1 MLHGIVSS
9 SLRLQ
14 AIVLALAA
22 ALLFGGLWRM
32 RTLSLDVVP
41 EFSPLSLEVHT
52 EALGLSAS
60 EVESLITVPLE
71 ADLLNGVPW
80 LQSIESESI
89 TGLSAIEMFFAPG
102 TNLMQA
108 RQMVQER
115 LTQAHALPNVS
126 SPPVLLQPV
135 SSASRIMNIGLS
147 SKTVS
152 LIELSVQARWNIVPR
167 LVGVPGVANVSV
179 WGQRNRQVQVQVD
192 PATLKAKGV
201 TLDQVVKTA
210 GEAVWAS
217 PLTYLNSSTPGA
229 GGFIDTPNQRLG
241 VRHISPMSSPET
253 FAEVPVHGTSIPLRE
268 VATVVEDSQ
277 PLIGDALLKDGP
289 GLMLVVEKFPGANT
303 SDVTRGVEAALHE
316 LTPGMKGIEID
327 STIYRP
333 AGFIERASKNLLIG
347 VVAAYLL
354 VVLALLAVMAN
365 WRAALVAAIAIPTS
379 LIAATWVFHLR
390 GDNIDM
396 MIIAGLM
403 LAVSV
408 IVDDAI
414 GDAGQI
420 ARHLRLARQ
429 QGSTQ
434 PALALVVQASLAVRG
449 PMLYATLIVL
459 LAVLPVLFMQGP
471 GAAFFQPL
479 IWAYMLAVLASLA
492 VALTLTPVLG
502 LLLLAP
508 GAAAGRVD
516 VPLVS
521 PLVPPLM
528 ARLHRRCDRL
538 LAAALRSWVPAAGL
552 AAVGLVVGVLV
563 WTTAEREWI
572 PSFKETDVVVEWRAA
587 PGASLPAMNRVT
599 AAVMK
604 DLLAIK
610 GVRNA
615 AAQVGRAVLAQEASD
630 VNSAEVWVSID
641 PKADYEA
648 TLKAMREAISTYPGI
663 SAEVNTFLTK
673 KMRETLTGG
682 EETVSVR
689 VYGHD
694 QAIIQGKAVEIRDL
708 LAKIDGIANPQV
720 EFQAEKTTIEV
731 KVDLDKARVHGLK
744 PGDVRRAAS
753 SLVSGITVGAL
764 FQDQKVFDVVVLGS
778 PAVRS
783 NLSDMRDLLIDTPV
797 GGQVRLADI
806 ADVRTIASPG
816 VIRRQGVSRRIDVE
830 ADVIGGNVGSVSREV
845 ARRIKDVAFPFEY
858 HAQVVG
864 EHFARRDALRSLYSY
879 LVAAALVSFLVLQAA
894 LGSWRLA
901 LIALAGI
908 PIALLGGFVAM
919 QMGGGVMLL
928 GSLLGFVTLLG
939 LAVRNGIGLVRHFQ
953 ALEQQGEPFGEALLR
968 RGLAER
974 FPALAGSAITTA
986 VLVLPF
992 VVMGNVAGLEI
1003 VHATAVVVLGG
1014 LVTVS
1019 LLNLVCIPAMYLRF
1033 GAGTAQDRLDLA
1045 ALPAPA
1051 LP

>member
-14 AIVLALAA
+14 TIVLALAA
-22 ALLFGGLWRM
+22 VLLFGGLWRM
-32 RTLSLDVVP
+32 RSLSLDVVP

-52 EALGLSAS
+52 EALGLSAT

-152 LIELSVQARWNIVPR
+152 LIEMSVQARWNIVPR

-179 WGQRNRQVQVQVD
+179 WGLRNRQVQVQVD
-192 PATLKAKGV
+192 PATLNAKGV

-241 VRHISPMSSPET
+241 VRHISPLSSPET
-253 FAEVPVHGTSIPLRE
+253 FAEVPVHGTSIPLRD

-316 LTPGMKGIEID
+316 LSPGMKGIEID
-327 STIYRP
+327 PTIYRP
-333 AGFIERASKNLLIG
+333 AGFIERAGKNLLLG

-414 GDAGQI
+414 VDAGQI

-429 QGSTQ
+429 HGSTQ
-434 PALALVVQASLAVRG
+434 PALALIAQASLAVRG
-449 PMLYATLIVL
+449 PMLYATVIVL
-459 LAVLPVLFMQGP
+459 LAVVPVLFMQGP

-479 IWAYMLAVLASLA
+479 IWAYILAVLASLV
-492 VALTLTPVLG
+492 VALTLTPALG

-508 GAAAGRVD
+508 AAAAGRTD
-516 VPLVS
+516 VPLMA
-521 PLVPPLM
+521 PLM
-528 ARLHRRCDRL
+528 ARLHGRCDRL
-538 LAAALRSWVPAAGL
+538 MAAAMRSWAPSIGL
-552 AAVGLVVGVLV
+552 AALGLVVGVLV

-615 AAQVGRAVLAQEASD
+615 AAHVGRAVLAQEASD
-630 VNSAEVWVSID
+630 VNTAEVWVSID

-663 SAEVNTFLTK
+663 SAEVSTFLTK

-694 QAIIQGKAVEIRDL
+694 QAIIQGKAGEIRDL
-708 LAKIDGIANPQV
+708 LAKIDGISNPQV
-720 EFQAEKTTIEV
+720 ELQEEKTTIEV

-778 PAVRS
+778 PQVRS
-783 NLSDMRDLLIDTPV
+783 NLSDMRDLLIDTPA

-806 ADVRTIASPG
+806 ADVHTIASPG

-830 ADVIGGNVGSVSREV
+830 ADVTGGNVGSVSREV
-845 ARRIKDVAFPFEY
+845 ARRIKDVVFPFEY

-879 LVAAALVSFLVLQAA
+879 LAASAVVSFLVLQAA

-901 LIALAGI
+901 LISLAGI
-908 PIALLGGFVAM
+908 PITLLGGFVAM
-919 QMGGGVMLL
+919 QIGGGVMLL

-939 LAVRNGIGLVRHFQ
+939 LAARNGIGLVRHFQ

-1033 GAGTAQDRLDLA
+1033 GADTARDRLDLA
-1045 ALPAPA
+1045 HQPAPA
-1051 LP
+1051 LQ

>member
-720 EFQAEKTTIEV
+720 EFQAEIPRSRSRSIST
-731 KVDLDKARVHGLK
+731 K
-744 PGDVRRAAS
+744 PGCTASNPVTCAAPRRHWCRAS
-753 SLVSGITVGAL
+753 RWARCS
-764 FQDQKVFDVVVLGS
+764 
-778 PAVRS
+778 
-783 NLSDMRDLLIDTPV
+783 
-797 GGQVRLADI
+797 
-806 ADVRTIASPG
+806 RTRKFLMWSCWA
-816 VIRRQGVSRRIDVE
+816 
-830 ADVIGGNVGSVSREV
+830 
-845 ARRIKDVAFPFEY
+845 ARRC
-858 HAQVVG
+858 
-864 EHFARRDALRSLYSY
+864 
-879 LVAAALVSFLVLQAA
+879 AA
-894 LGSWRLA
+894 
-901 LIALAGI
+901 
-908 PIALLGGFVAM
+908 
-919 QMGGGVMLL
+919 
-928 GSLLGFVTLLG
+928 T
-939 LAVRNGIGLVRHFQ
+939 
-953 ALEQQGEPFGEALLR
+953 
-968 RGLAER
+968 
-974 FPALAGSAITTA
+974 
-986 VLVLPF
+986 
-992 VVMGNVAGLEI
+992 
-1003 VHATAVVVLGG
+1003 
-1014 LVTVS
+1014 
-1019 LLNLVCIPAMYLRF
+1019 
-1033 GAGTAQDRLDLA
+1033 
-1045 ALPAPA
+1045 
-1051 LP
+1051 